1 MKKIVLAFFLTVF
14 TIPAVAAGPRPA
26 LAKPYLVAPIIID
39 NQNAGEGWIFPRE
52 DRKNFALEA
61 EAVLAALRPVLNP
74 DIYQRLENRKSLE
87 KTLSLA
93 DLDALG
99 LSSTFSESTLEL
111 TIRVPLKSRQQNE
124 LSLNYSDLTKMQP
137 LTPSQQS
144 GYLNFRFNQAYGD
157 KKMPLT
163 GNVQFVENIQ
173 GFAFES
179 GADYQEHDPFTWRR
193 TDTRLIK
200 DNEEQMLRYT
210 LGDLNVPSR
219 GFQSSPAMG
228 GVAVT
233 REFSIQP
240 YRTARPV
247 SQHEIQIKRAS
258 LVEVYVNNQLYSQLR
273 LPPGRFDVRDFPLIS
288 GQNNVRVKIKDDL
301 GQEESFDFSLLFE
314 NTILNQDFHEF
325 SYNVGAPW
333 SDSGSDRAYE
343 KDKVFTSAFHRMG
356 ITNYVTGG
364 FNFQNYLSQ
373 NLTGAELSFISNYGY
388 MSIDG
393 AYSQT
398 NSTQSGGGQKIRY
411 RTLDR
416 MFNRDVRTVLSA
428 EFEKQDRGFRGVAVI
443 PTAIN
448 AMDQRYDLQIN
459 HDFRWVYAG
468 VGAGYEKQYDTDAKR
483 IYRGQVVIPFTPWMR
498 FEVSYNKSYGAV
510 EEDRTLLSFFWSE
523 RQGLSTV
530 SSYYDSQAQSFNVSA
545 IKNSLYDYDDYRLRA
560 DLTNSAGNTQTL
572 HASGEYL
579 TQPAALRLD
588 QFSTKNDLTNNSVT
602 TFGLNTGLAWIGSQ
616 WALTQPIN
624 DSFALISLNELPP
637 GNALKINPYGEGAQ
651 AQLGPRKQT
660 ILRNLTAYYVQP
672 VNLDATSLPVGT
684 LLKRE
689 YFAVKNSYRSGILI
703 NAELSQKIAVR
714 GRFLKEDGSPIP
726 YASGEIFNDKNQLV
740 DNTLFTT
747 QDGRFYVGGLEPGTY
762 ILILDGYGAYAI
774 SVQRPAEA
782 AVMDLGLI
790 KLKRGEE

>member
-1 MKKIVLAFFLTVF
+1 LKNIVLAFFLTALSSPTF
-14 TIPAVAAGPRPA
+14 AAGPRPA
-26 LAKPYLVAPIIID
+26 LAKPYLVAPITID
-39 NQNAGEGWIFPRE
+39 NQNVGEAWVFPRDE
-52 DRKNFALEA
+52 RKNFALEA
-61 EAVLAALRPVLNP
+61 AAILEALRPILAP
-74 DIYQRLENRKSLE
+74 DIYQRLENRKSVE

-93 DLDALG
+93 DLDSLG

-124 LSLNYSDLTKMQP
+124 LSLNYSDVTKTKP
-137 LTPSQQS
+137 LTPTQQS
-144 GYLNFRFNQAYGD
+144 GYLNFRFNQAYSD
-157 KKMPLT
+157 TKMPLT
-163 GNVQFVENIQ
+163 GNLQFVENIQ

-179 GADYQEHDPFTWRR
+179 GADYQEHDTHAWRR

-228 GVAVT
+228 GFAVT

-247 SQHEIQIKRAS
+247 SQHEIQIKRPS

-325 SYNVGAPW
+325 SYNFGAPW
-333 SDSGSDRAYE
+333 IDSGSDRAYE
-343 KDKVFTSAFHRMG
+343 NEKIFTSVFHRMG
-356 ITNYVTGG
+356 LTNYVTGG
-364 FNFQNYLSQ
+364 INFQNYLSQ
-373 NLTGAELSFISNYGY
+373 NLTGAELSFISDYGY
-388 MSIDG
+388 VSIDG

-398 NSTQSGGGQKIRY
+398 QSTQSGGGQKIRY

-416 MFNRDVRTVLSA
+416 MFNRDVRTVLTA
-428 EFEKQDRGFRGVAVI
+428 EFEKQDRGFRGVSVI
-443 PTAIN
+443 PSAIN

-459 HDFRWVYAG
+459 HDFRWLYAG
-468 VGAGYEKQYDTDAKR
+468 MGAAYEKQYDTEAKR

-498 FEVSYNKSYGAV
+498 FEVSYNKSYGAT
-510 EEDRTLLSFFWSE
+510 EEERTLLSFFWSE

-530 SSYYDSQAQSFNVSA
+530 SSYYDSQAQTFNVSA

-560 DLTNSAGNTQTL
+560 DLTTAANNTRTL

-579 TQPAALRLD
+579 TQPATLRLD
-588 QFSTKNDLTNNSVT
+588 QFSTRNDLTDQSIT
-602 TFGLNTGLAWIGSQ
+602 TLGVNTGLAWVGSQ

-624 DSFALISLNELPP
+624 DSFALISLNDLPP
-637 GNALKINPYGEGAQ
+637 GQALKVNPYGDGAQ

-660 ILRNLTAYYVQP
+660 ILRNLTAYYIQP
-672 VNLDATSLPVGT
+672 INLDATSLPVGS

-689 YFAVKNSYRSGILI
+689 YFAVKSTYRSGILI
-703 NAELSQKIAVR
+703 DGELSQKIAVR
-714 GRFLKEDGSPIP
+714 GCFLKEDGAPIS
-726 YASGEIFNDKNQLV
+726 YASGEIFNEQNQLV

-747 QDGRFYVGGLEPGTY
+747 QDGRFYVEGLEPGTY
-762 ILILDGYGAYAI
+762 ALILDGFLAYTI
-774 SVQRPAEA
+774 RVQKPNETP
-782 AVMDLGLI
+782 VMELGTI